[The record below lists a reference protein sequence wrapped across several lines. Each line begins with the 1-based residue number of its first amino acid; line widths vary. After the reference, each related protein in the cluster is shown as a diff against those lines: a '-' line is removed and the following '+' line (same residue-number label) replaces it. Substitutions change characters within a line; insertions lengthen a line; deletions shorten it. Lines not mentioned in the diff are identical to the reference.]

1 MKITLVGFK
10 NEFTSET
17 GSGIRRYAFE
27 MKNNMPKQAK
37 QKRYDISTFEI
48 NPILGNERALTLFL
62 GAHNFLLFNKLK
74 TDIFHFISHNPA
86 INGKLFKK
94 EGRSKV
100 TIATGIEFGYV
111 KCLDTN
117 KIGYSEFI
125 PNKYDVKS
133 FLVWQILQKNLLGTL
148 NADFLI
154 AISSQT
160 RNEAI
165 ELGFKKENIYLV
177 SLGVDNRFFRNSHH
191 KTNKYYTVG
200 YIGNFRPRKN
210 LKFAIESF
218 KLLGKEFKFE
228 IWGNKNNY
236 FEEMRKLS
244 GTNKMI
250 QFKGFAPERE
260 IVNIYDSFDVFVF
273 PTLYEG
279 FGIPIFEAQAR
290 GLPVVIYKY
299 GKVPKEVRKYCFE
312 AEDPEHMAQIIS
324 NLKENGY
331 DEKLKKKST
340 EYARSFTWEKTAK
353 ETIDV
358 YEKVYNN

>member
-1 MKITLVGFK
+1 MGFK
-10 NEFTSET
+10 NEFTSEV
-17 GSGIRRYAFE
+17 GSGIKRYAFE

-37 QKRYDISTFEI
+37 EKKYNIRTFEI
-48 NPILGNERALTLFL
+48 KPSLGNERALTLFL
-62 GAHNFLLFNKLK
+62 GAYDFLLFNKLK

-86 INGKLFKK
+86 INGKIFKK
-94 EGRSKV
+94 EGRAKV
-100 TIATGIEFGYV
+100 TLATGIEFGYV
-111 KCLDTN
+111 KCLDTD
-117 KIGYSEFI
+117 KIGYSEFV

-160 RNEAI
+160 MNEAI
-165 ELGFKKENIYLV
+165 ELGFKKENVYLV
-177 SLGVDNRFFRNSHH
+177 NLGVDNRFFMNSHY
-191 KTNKYYTVG
+191 KVNKDYTVG

-218 KLLGKEFKFE
+218 KLLGKGFKFE

-236 FEEMRKLS
+236 FEEMRKFS

-250 QFKGFAPERE
+250 QFKGFAPENE
-260 IVNIYDSFDVFVF
+260 IVNIYDSFDVYVQ
-273 PTLYEG
+273 PTLYTG
-279 FGIPIFEAQAR
+279 FELEIFEAQSR
-290 GLPVVIYKY
+290 SLPVIVYKY
-299 GKVPKEVRKYCFE
+299 GKIPKEVKKYCFE
-312 AEDPEHMAQIIS
+312 AKDPEHMAQIIT

-331 DEKLKKKST
+331 NDKLKKKAT

-353 ETIDV
+353 ETIAV
-358 YEKVYNN
+358 YEKVYERSFN